1 MNFQMVRYILGWV
14 MNIEAAFMAVPC
26 ITALVYLSL
35 IHI

>member
-14 MNIEAAFMAVPC
+14 MNIEAALMAVP
-26 ITALVYLSL
+26 LSL